1 MKNRTGLKS
10 TCRRLC
16 SIGRRASDAITFL
29 FGTVGAVTQKA
40 ERYRCLNPGG
50 SVSGSCL
57 LSQCIRK
64 LHLTSRRCPE
74 SSLLGLGLSQK
85 TWSLLALC
93 GKNLACLKV
102 IAVLAPFM
110 AKMETNK
117 GFRYFQA

>member
-1 MKNRTGLKS
+1 MKNKIEWKS
-10 TCRRLC
+10 TSRRLC
-16 SIGRRASDAITFL
+16 SVGRRVLGAVVFL
-29 FGTVGAVTQKA
+29 FGTIVVVTLKA
-40 ERYRCLNPGG
+40 EKYRCLNPGG

-117 GFRYFQA
+117 GSRYFQA